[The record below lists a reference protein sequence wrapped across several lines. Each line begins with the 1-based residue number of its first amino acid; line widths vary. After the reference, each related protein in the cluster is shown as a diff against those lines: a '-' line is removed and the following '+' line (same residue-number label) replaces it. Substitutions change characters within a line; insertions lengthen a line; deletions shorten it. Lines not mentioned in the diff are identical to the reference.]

1 MERNSKWAFVQ
12 KSKYY
17 HTAVYIFYL
26 FLNLVLRKRIVIKRI
41 PVRGKY
47 VRQLSES
54 FDFHFFHALAWCCQ
68 VCQSFIAAPKG
79 FLCQLDLYFFSFT
92 SLQKNLVNS
101 NQYFFISALWIGKWK
116 ICSQSMSQ
124 SWKKNPSYERWR
136 LSLQNT
142 SGSWIGFQIVGQEP
156 ICWYR

>member
-1 MERNSKWAFVQ
+1 MAFDH
-12 KSKYY
+12 KCKYY
-17 HTAVYIFYL
+17 STALVAKLSIFS
-26 FLNLVLRKRIVIKRI
+26 NLVLRKRIVIKRM

-54 FDFHFFHALAWCCQ
+54 FDFHFFFMLWHDVVKFVNLLLQPLRNCCANLICTFFLHIFTKKA
-68 VCQSFIAAPKG
+68 CQFK
-79 FLCQLDLYFFSFT
+79 LL
-92 SLQKNLVNS
+92 
-101 NQYFFISALWIGKWK
+101 FFISALWIGKWK

-124 SWKKNPSYERWR
+124 SWKKNPSNERWR
-136 LSLQNT
+136 ISLQNT